1 MNVSYRLS
9 FLMNFVG
16 IFISIASFF
25 FISSLLGKSVN
36 QYLGAYGGDYFSY
49 VLIGIAFSGF
59 LGTGIGAFSSIIG
72 SAQSQGTL
80 EAILV
85 TPTKL
90 SHVIIFSALWDF
102 LFTAITVIFYM
113 LFGSLVFGA
122 NLSHINYLSALLVLV
137 LTTIL
142 FSGIGI
148 ISASFIMVFKRGNP
162 LNWLFGSVSSFIGGT
177 YFPVTV
183 LPVWLQ
189 KIAYLFPIFYAL
201 RAMRLAVLKGF
212 TVVQL
217 SADILILF
225 LFSVV
230 VIPVSLLLFKW
241 AVRMAKI
248 EGSLG
253 TY

>member
-9 FLMNFVG
+9 FLMSFVG
-16 IFISIASFF
+16 IFISIASFY

-36 QYLGAYGGDYFSY
+36 QYLQGYGGDYFSY

-59 LGTGIGAFSSIIG
+59 FGTGMGVFSSIIG

-90 SHVIIFSALWDF
+90 SQVIIFSALWDF
-102 LFTAITVIFYM
+102 MFTAITVVFYL
-113 LFGSLVFGA
+113 LFGALVFGA
-122 NLSHINYLSALLVLV
+122 NLSHANYLTAFIVLI
-137 LTTIL
+137 LTITV
-142 FSGIGI
+142 FSGVGI

-162 LNWLFGSVSSFIGGT
+162 INWLFGSVSSFLGGT

-183 LPVWLQ
+183 LPLWLQ

-212 TVVQL
+212 TVTQL
-217 SADILILF
+217 STDITILLI
-225 LFSVV
+225 FSLVI
-230 VIPVSLLLFKW
+230 IPVSLASFKW
-241 AVRMAKI
+241 AVRIAKT